1 MTKTCEN
8 RWRKSVDFLSRHL
21 SETRHFN
28 SWLSRFMTTIE
39 THNTHTLVIQLVNIY
54 RLLCFMIGRYRKA
67 AEIFDTPLS

>member
-28 SWLSRFMTTIE
+28 SWLSRFIE
-39 THNTHTLVIQLVNIY
+39 TQHCFDYSTCKHLPPS
-54 RLLCFMIGRYRKA
+54 LLRKA
-67 AEIFDTPLS
+67 AEIFDIPLS